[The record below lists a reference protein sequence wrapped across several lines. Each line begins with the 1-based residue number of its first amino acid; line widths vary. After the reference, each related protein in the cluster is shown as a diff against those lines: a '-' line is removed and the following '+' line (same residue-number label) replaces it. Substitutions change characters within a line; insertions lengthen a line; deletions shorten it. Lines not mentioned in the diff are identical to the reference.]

1 MTEPSL
7 QERCAAVELLVM
19 DVDGV
24 LSDGGIWVDDNGVE
38 AKQFHVRDG
47 AGIAYWMRAGKR
59 AAIISGRYCKAVD
72 HRAAELGIT
81 RVFQG
86 RLDKRPALEELLA
99 AERIAPAQVCAI
111 GDDLADI
118 PALRHVGLAVAVAD
132 AVDEVRAAAH
142 YVTRATGGRGA
153 VRELVEMLL
162 RAQGR
167 WADVVRRYEG
177 R

>member
-1 MTEPSL
+1 MIEPSL
-7 QERCAAVELLVM
+7 QERCAAIDLVVM

-24 LSDGGIWVDDNGVE
+24 LSDGGIWVDDHGGE
-38 AKQFHVRDG
+38 SKQFHVRDG
-47 AGIAYWMRAGKR
+47 AGIAYWLRAGKR

-72 HRAAELGIT
+72 YRAAELGIT

-99 AERIAPAQVCAI
+99 AEGVAPDRVCAI

-118 PALRHVGLAVAVAD
+118 PVLRFVGLGVAVAD
-132 AVDEVRAAAH
+132 AVDEARAAAH
-142 YVTRATGGRGA
+142 YVTRAAGGRGA

-167 WADVVRRYEG
+167 WPDIVRRYEG